1 MGDQRSDEDK
11 APVGGTRRVGG
22 VGRAWTQPWRAM
34 AAKVTSPERDRGGRG
49 GRAPAAPPAHKIVDC
64 GLYVDGMRRGGRL
77 GYVDAYAEARSTPEA
92 FVWLGLHEPSAKQ
105 MADVAEVFGLDPLA
119 VEDAVTADARPK
131 VERFGE
137 TSFIVMRTTRY
148 VEHPELTET
157 SEVVETGLIMLF
169 VGDRFVVSVRHG
181 DLGPLGP
188 VRTDLESEPHRMAG
202 GPWAV
207 VYAVCDRL
215 VESYLRV
222 STSIEVDIDTLEES
236 VFATHGS
243 SRIAQIYQL
252 KREIMEFKRAVAPL
266 QRPMAALVED
276 KSVMPKES
284 RRYMRDAADRLL
296 RVGDRI
302 AAYDDLLNSILQAR
316 LAQVTVDQNNDM
328 RKIASWAAIAATQ
341 TAIAGIYG
349 MNFRFMPELQTR
361 FGYPAVLTLM
371 LVSAVVL
378 YRMFRRSG
386 WL

>member
-1 MGDQRSDEDK
+1 MAQQPS
-11 APVGGTRRVGG
+11 
-22 VGRAWTQPWRAM
+22 GRDWTQPWRAIT
-34 AAKVTSPERDRGGRG
+34 AKVIGPERHPGHEEH
-49 GRAPAAPPAHKIVDC
+49 PAASLPAQKIVDC
-64 GLYVDGMRRGGRL
+64 ALYVNGMRRGGRV

-92 FVWLGLHEPSAKQ
+92 FVWLGLHEPSAEQ
-105 MADVAEVFGLDPLA
+105 MAEVAEVFGLDPLA
-119 VEDAVTADARPK
+119 VEDAVTADSRPK

-137 TSFIVMRTTRY
+137 TIFLVMRTTGY
-148 VEHPELTET
+148 IEHPELTEN

-169 VGDRFVVSVRHG
+169 VGERFIVSVRHG
-181 DLGPLGP
+181 ALGPLGP
-188 VRTDLESEPHRMAG
+188 VRADLETEPQRMAV

-207 VYAVCDRL
+207 VYAICDRL

-222 STSIEVDIDTLEES
+222 STSIEVDIDGLEER
-236 VFATHGS
+236 VFANQGS

-276 KSVMPKES
+276 KALMPKEI
-284 RRYMRDAADRLL
+284 RRYMRDAVDRLL
-296 RVGDRI
+296 RVADRI

-349 MNFRFMPELQTR
+349 MNFKFMPETQTR
-361 FGYPAVLTLM
+361 YGYPIVLTLM
-371 LVSAVVL
+371 LVAAVVL

>member
-1 MGDQRSDEDK
+1 MADQRSGEDTGPPGR
-11 APVGGTRRVGG
+11 ADG
-22 VGRAWTQPWRAM
+22 VGRAWTQPWRAIT
-34 AAKVTSPERDRGGRG
+34 AKVIGPDRDRRRG
-49 GRAPAAPPAHKIVDC
+49 SAHAPASPPAQKIVDC
-64 GLYVDGMRRGGRL
+64 GLYVDGMRRGGRM
-77 GYVDAYAEARSTPEA
+77 GYVDAYAEATSTPEA

-105 MADVAEVFGLDPLA
+105 MSDVAEVFGLDPLA